1 LLKSLAFLGTA
12 GVRGQQ
18 ACELAEHGKLRG
30 RRGGARPD
38 GGAEFAQEQHLRR
51 LAGVIGLL
59 PAPRAFGVAAAEG
72 LLHGGAQR
80 VRVDGA
86 ARCEMGQEKSG
97 GADQRRGRIGGSGCW
112 M

>member
-1 LLKSLAFLGTA
+1 MLKSLALLGTA

-18 ACELAEHGKLRG
+18 TCELAEHGELS
-30 RRGGARPD
+30 GGCDSTRPD
-38 GGAEFAQEQHLRR
+38 GRPEFAQEQHLRR

-59 PAPRAFGVAAAEG
+59 PAPCAFSVAAAEG
-72 LLHGGAQR
+72 HFHGGAQR

-86 ARCEMGQEKSG
+86 ARCEMGQEKAG
-97 GADQRRGRIGGSGCW
+97 GADQRRGRIGGSGCL